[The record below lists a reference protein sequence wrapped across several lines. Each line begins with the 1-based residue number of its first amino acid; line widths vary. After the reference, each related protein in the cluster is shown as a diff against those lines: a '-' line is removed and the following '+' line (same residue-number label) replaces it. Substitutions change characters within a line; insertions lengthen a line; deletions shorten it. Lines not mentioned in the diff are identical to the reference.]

1 MPPPQRRSLPVGV
14 IKRGDETYR
23 QGKTGPQ
30 QNGAQTDSA
39 AGGRVIDFWFRFVVH
54 GGLLAFG
61 FHIFFG
67 FRCQASGGARMKLRL
82 SGTVKRCSFFS

>member
-1 MPPPQRRSLPVGV
+1 MIFWKLELASFNEIILNSTF

-61 FHIFFG
+61 FHNFFLV
-67 FRCQASGGARMKLRL
+67 SGVRPAAVL
-82 SGTVKRCSFFS
+82 V